1 MQEERVQVNDDTQ
14 PQEIDHAD
22 WNAGGQMLSEAEGED
37 ERGGDLP
44 KLHRPSPQQRETIKA
59 NKKARTKAIRAN
71 AHLNAAQLAV
81 LAPPAEQRTRQ
92 VDAHFMQAVADRIIL
107 YRYDALAALRDL
119 ALMPISPNSMQN
131 NVKFLAAARLL
142 GKETEAPVTANTS
155 SDLLAKLNEAYAQKS
170 VRIKEVRE
178 RITTFEDERIVSRDG
193 DSP

>member
-1 MQEERVQVNDDTQ
+1 MTDHTQ

-22 WNAGGQMLSEAEGED
+22 GNAGGQVLSEIEGKEGEV
-37 ERGGDLP
+37 ERGGNLP

-59 NKKARTKAIRAN
+59 NKKARKKAIRAN
-71 AHLNAAQLAV
+71 AHLSAAQLAV
-81 LAPPAEQRTRQ
+81 LSPPAEQRTRK
-92 VDAHFMQAVADRIIL
+92 VDATFMQAVADRIIM
-107 YRYDALAALRDL
+107 YRYDALEALRDL
-119 ALMPISPNSMQN
+119 ALMKLSDNSMQN

-178 RITTFEDERIVSRDG
+178 RITTFETEPKVIESSDG
-193 DSP
+193 